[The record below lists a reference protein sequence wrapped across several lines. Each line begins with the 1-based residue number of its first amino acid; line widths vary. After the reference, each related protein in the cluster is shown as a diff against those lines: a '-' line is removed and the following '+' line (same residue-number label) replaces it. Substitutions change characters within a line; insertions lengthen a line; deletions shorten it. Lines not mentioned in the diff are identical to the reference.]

1 MQLVVRRSNVAELL
15 DPGGHEEQPPRFEMI
30 EGIDPARET
39 FRRTVRD
46 RLAALTL
53 RTGGAAHE
61 INNPCASVTAN
72 LSYLTLRAEDMQAQ
86 LELLASGDIKA
97 ALSEV
102 HKDLCEVVQESTEAL
117 RRIADL
123 TRSLAQPSLRH
134 TRRSEAIAPVDVG
147 PIARRAVR
155 LLGQCVDVQIMYR
168 GDSTQITAP
177 SSVIC
182 DLVLNMLIAGLE
194 DGTEGR
200 RTRTP
205 TTVEVE
211 AFNDGGEHVIKV
223 TRQGSTSFAPRLEVE
238 LTEAG
243 RLIDL
248 LEGDLDVHS
257 ISRTS
262 YAIIAR
268 IPD

>member
-1 MQLVVRRSNVAELL
+1 MQRVVRRSNVAELL
-15 DPGGHEEQPPRFEMI
+15 DPGGDEVAPPRFEMI
-30 EGIDPARET
+30 EGTDPARET

-72 LSYLTLRAEDMQAQ
+72 LSYLKLRAEDMQAQ
-86 LELLASGDIKA
+86 LDVLATGDIKT
-97 ALSEV
+97 ALTEV
-102 HKDLCEVVQESTEAL
+102 HKDLCEVVTESAEAL

-134 TRRSEAIAPVDVG
+134 TRRSEAIIPVDVG

-155 LLGQCVDVQIMYR
+155 LLGQCVDVQVMYR

-177 SSVIC
+177 ASVIC
-182 DLVLNMLIAGLE
+182 DLVLNLLIAALE
-194 DGTEGR
+194 DGTEAR
-200 RTRTP
+200 RPHST

-211 AFNDGGEHVIKV
+211 AFSDGDEHVIKV
-223 TRQGSTSFAPRLEVE
+223 TRQGSTSFAPRVDVE
-238 LTEAG
+238 LTEAA
-243 RLIDL
+243 RLIELVDG
-248 LEGDLDVHS
+248 EVNVQT

-262 YAIIAR
+262 YSIVAR